1 MKRITIA
8 ALILASLACASS
20 DSLALARFRQ
30 DSTIAEG
37 LFRQAAS
44 ADSAA
49 LRMRIQ
55 GKTVWELA
63 VRNLQRDT
71 AKGAK

>member
-1 MKRITIA
+1 MKRIAIA
-8 ALILASLACASS
+8 ALILTSLACASS

-30 DSTIAEG
+30 DSTIAET

-49 LRMRIQ
+49 FRLRVQ
-55 GKTVWELA
+55 AKTVWELA

-71 AKGAK
+71 AKAGK

>member
-1 MKRITIA
+1 MKRITIT
-8 ALILASLACASS
+8 ALTLASLACASA

-30 DSTIAEG
+30 DSTIAET

-49 LRMRIQ
+49 FRLRIQ
-55 GKTVWELA
+55 AQTVYDLA

-71 AKGAK
+71 AKVAK